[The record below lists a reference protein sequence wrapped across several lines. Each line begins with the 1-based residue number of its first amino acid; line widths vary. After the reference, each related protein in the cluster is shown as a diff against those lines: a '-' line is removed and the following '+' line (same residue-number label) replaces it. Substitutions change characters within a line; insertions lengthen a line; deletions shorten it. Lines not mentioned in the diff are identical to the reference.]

1 MSRHFGIYTHPNVC
15 DFLTPSASFPIHV
28 QFTTTTRRLQQ
39 LRGVILPH
47 CSTSATAGQCLLAM
61 PRPSFVAAFAVMVA
75 LAAAATVQGA
85 NLRSPDATFGASN
98 DANAAGCTSPDVTC
112 CPNVD
117 YPVFSVL
124 AGSFCRGLEPV
135 FQHVLNGNGLLHN
148 RSHVRAPLLVPG
160 RHLLWPPHFCLCVC
174 VAVCVS
180 VAVVVCSAR
189 MCLYVCGCVWLWL
202 WLWLWLCVPGM
213 QRSLRGDGL
222 RHGCPGVL
230 LIFLADRLQALP
242 ISVHQHARQVRRR

>member
-1 MSRHFGIYTHPNVC
+1 
-15 DFLTPSASFPIHV
+15 
-28 QFTTTTRRLQQ
+28 
-39 LRGVILPH
+39 
-47 CSTSATAGQCLLAM
+47 M

-180 VAVVVCSAR
+180 VASLCGVCVCVCTSAA
-189 MCLYVCGCVWLWL
+189 VCGCGCGCGCG
-202 WLWLWLCVPGM
+202 CVYQACKEAYVETVCVTAVPECCSSSSPTVFKPC
-213 QRSLRGDGL
+213 RSLCTNMLDKCGDGSSSL
-222 RHGCPGVL
+222 MDCNSTLWHDPPCNDGHGGGC
-230 LIFLADRLQALP
+230 
-242 ISVHQHARQVRRR
+242 